1 MKKFRKIFGITIGT
15 LLGVVLLVIGIAI
28 YVVFTPKRLT
38 PIVRDIANQ
47 YVSCEHEI
55 GEVELTFFS
64 TFPDFG
70 LRIDGLYLIHP
81 MEGAQ
86 SDTLL
91 AAKEAV
97 VVVNPIR
104 FLKEQT
110 LDVRQITLNN
120 TSANIFT
127 DENGVSNLDVFI
139 FPADTAAEE
148 DTTGFSL
155 PFEQLNIDLMS
166 AQVRDLTYISLQDS
180 IDVQVRNLQVTA
192 NAPSWEDINVKL
204 LIDSVSAAIGNE
216 AYAKDLKCSITLNH
230 LGCRPDSMAFTVQ
243 DATIRLNDF
252 TLRAAGNAD
261 LQQDIAVNLDIESNE
276 WDIPE
281 LLRLLPHSISDMLDG
296 IEIDSGKMLA
306 KAHVEGIYNDSVFPV
321 VDADLQ
327 LSEGA
332 GSYKAILPYDLK
344 GIELL
349 ANAHIDLNDDKASN
363 ISIRQ
368 LRAATKETT
377 IEANGEISEL
387 MADML
392 CDLHLKT
399 SLYLP
404 DIMPFLPQEMQAQT
418 EAKGR
423 MQGSISAKI
432 RLSDLMNMNLQKG
445 NVRGNIH
452 CQPLTVTYD
461 SLYLSTPAMQL
472 TFQIPNKAS
481 ERKQTNWLKAQ
492 VTTDNLSFRT
502 SGLEAATGKNMM
514 EIETSD
520 ILSGSPVIYAA
531 CTLKSEQIVAAGD
544 SMAAH
549 IVQPDLNLYAE
560 YDTKDTTQIPVVD
573 ATLNFQDLNGSYA
586 DYQAHLTQ
594 SAVTAKLSGSKR
606 DKLQPRLRL
615 NLTTDALA
623 ARSGED
629 MQIETQQISLT
640 ANARYNAKYDNLL
653 LQWNP
658 KINVKLS
665 EGIVNM
671 AAFKETIQIPA
682 IDFDYSNKVCHISD
696 SRIIIGNSDFSLT
709 GEIDGIGKWLKD
721 EDILR
726 GELNFVSEHTDVNE
740 LMLLTSSDTG
750 SEENATETSV
760 AATDSTEESQPYLVP
775 KNVDLTL
782 NTLIKKA
789 DVFDQTATNLGGKLY
804 VKDGILVL
812 EEMGFICNAA
822 RLQLTAMYK
831 TPRRN
836 HLYLGLDYHM
846 LNINIKELVNMIPQI
861 DSMVPMLRSFQGNA
875 EFHLAAE
882 TYLNSKYEL
891 KTSTTRGA
899 CSISGKDLVLLDNET
914 FGKIAKILMFSKK
927 TENKVDSIS
936 AEITLFKNEIDIYPF
951 CLSIDNYMAAVGGRH
966 NLDMT
971 FDYHISLLKPLYIG
985 VDVRGTFDDLKIRP
999 TKCRYAKDFR
1009 PIIRRETETQN
1020 NMLRKKIKESL
1031 QKNVKE

>member
-15 LLGVVLLVIGIAI
+15 LLGVVLLVIGTAI

-47 YVSCEHEI
+47 YVSCEHDI

-86 SDTLL
+86 SDTLF

-110 LDVRQITLNN
+110 LDVHQITLNN

-127 DENGVSNLDVFI
+127 NENGVSNLDVFV
-139 FPADTAAEE
+139 FPADTVAEE

-192 NAPSWEDINVKL
+192 NAPSLEDINVKL
-204 LIDSVSAAIGNE
+204 LIDSVSATIGNE
-216 AYAKDLKCSITLNH
+216 AYAKDLKCCIALNH

-281 LLRLLPHSISDMLDG
+281 LLRLLPHSISGMLDG
-296 IEIDSGKMLA
+296 IEISSGKMLA

-327 LSEGA
+327 LIEGA
-332 GSYKAILPYDLK
+332 GSYKAILPYNLK
-344 GIELL
+344 SIELL

-392 CDLHLKT
+392 CALHLKT

-404 DIMPFLPQEMQAQT
+404 DIMPLLPQEMQAQT

-549 IVQPDLNLYAE
+549 IVQPDLDFYAE
-560 YDTKDTTQIPVVD
+560 YDTKDTAQIPAVD

-606 DKLQPRLRL
+606 DKSQPRLKI
-615 NLTTDALA
+615 NLQTDALT

-709 GEIDGIGKWLKD
+709 GEVDGIGKWLKD

-750 SEENATETSV
+750 SEENATETNV

-789 DVFDQTATNLGGKLY
+789 EVFDQTATNLGGKLY

-846 LNINIKELVNMIPQI
+846 LDINIKELVNMIPQI

>member
-1 MKKFRKIFGITIGT
+1 MKKFWKIFGITIGT
-15 LLGVVLLVIGIAI
+15 LLGVVLLVIGTAI

-86 SDTLL
+86 SDTLF

-110 LDVRQITLNN
+110 LDVHQITLNN

-127 DENGVSNLDVFI
+127 NENGVSNLDVFV
-139 FPADTAAEE
+139 FPADTVAEE
-148 DTTGFSL
+148 DTTRFSL

-204 LIDSVSAAIGNE
+204 LIDSVSATIGNE
-216 AYAKDLKCSITLNH
+216 AYAKDLKCYITLNH

-281 LLRLLPHSISDMLDG
+281 LLRLLPHSISGMLDG
-296 IEIDSGKMLA
+296 IEIGSGKMLA

-327 LSEGA
+327 LIEGA
-332 GSYKAILPYDLK
+332 GSYKAILPYELK
-344 GIELL
+344 SIELL

-368 LRAATKETT
+368 FRTATKETT

-404 DIMPFLPQEMQAQT
+404 DIMPLLPQEMQAQT

-549 IVQPDLNLYAE
+549 IVQPDLDFYAE
-560 YDTKDTTQIPVVD
+560 YDTKDTAQIPAVD

-606 DKLQPRLRL
+606 DKSQPRLKI
-615 NLTTDALA
+615 NLQTDALT

-709 GEIDGIGKWLKD
+709 GEVDGIGKWLKD

-726 GELNFVSEHTDVNE
+726 GELNFMSEHTDVNE

-750 SEENATETSV
+750 SEENATETNV

-789 DVFDQTATNLGGKLY
+789 EVFDQTATNLGGKLY

-846 LNINIKELVNMIPQI
+846 LDINIKELVNMIPQI

-985 VDVRGTFDDLKIRP
+985 VDVRGTFDDLQIRP

>member
-1 MKKFRKIFGITIGT
+1 MKKFWKIFGITIGT
-15 LLGVVLLVIGIAI
+15 LLGVVLLVIGAAI

-81 MEGAQ
+81 MKGAQ

-91 AAKEAV
+91 AAKEV
-97 VVVNPIR
+97 VAVVNPIR
-104 FLKEQT
+104 LMKEQT

-127 DENGVSNLDVFI
+127 NENGISNLDVFV
-139 FPADTAAEE
+139 FPADTVAEE

-155 PFEQLNIDLMS
+155 PFEQLNIDLIS

-192 NAPSWEDINVKL
+192 NASSWEDINVKL
-204 LIDSVSAAIGNE
+204 LIDSVSATIGNE
-216 AYAKDLKCSITLNH
+216 AYAKDLKCCITLNH

-296 IEIDSGKMLA
+296 IEIGSGKMFA

-349 ANAHIDLNDDKASN
+349 ANAHIDLNNDKASN

-404 DIMPFLPQEMQAQT
+404 DIMPLLPQEMQAQT
-418 EAKGR
+418 EAEGR

-481 ERKQTNWLKAQ
+481 ERKQTNWLKAH

-560 YDTKDTTQIPVVD
+560 YDTKDTAQIPAVD
-573 ATLNFQDLNGSYA
+573 ATLNFQDLNGSYT

-615 NLTTDALA
+615 NLTTGALT

-709 GEIDGIGKWLKD
+709 GEVDGIGKWLKD

-750 SEENATETSV
+750 SEETATETTV

-789 DVFDQTATNLGGKLY
+789 EVFDQTATNLGGKLY

-846 LNINIKELVNMIPQI
+846 LDINIKELVNMIPQI

>member
-1 MKKFRKIFGITIGT
+1 MKKFWKIFGITIGT
-15 LLGVVLLVIGIAI
+15 LLGVVLLVIGTAI

-127 DENGVSNLDVFI
+127 NENGVSNLDVFV
-139 FPADTAAEE
+139 FPADTTAEE

-166 AQVRDLTYISLQDS
+166 AQVRNLTYISLQDS
-180 IDVQVRNLQVTA
+180 IDLQVRNLQVTA

-296 IEIDSGKMLA
+296 IEIGSGKMFA
-306 KAHVEGIYNDSVFPV
+306 KAHVEGIYNESVFPV

-344 GIELL
+344 DIELL

-404 DIMPFLPQEMQAQT
+404 DIMPLLPQEMQAQT

-452 CQPLTVTYD
+452 CQPLAVTYD

-481 ERKQTNWLKAQ
+481 ERKQTNWLRAQ

-502 SGLEAATGKNMM
+502 SGLEAATGKNMI

-549 IVQPDLNLYAE
+549 IVQPDLDFYAE
-560 YDTKDTTQIPVVD
+560 YDTKDTAQIPAVD

-606 DKLQPRLRL
+606 NKLQPRLRL

-750 SEENATETSV
+750 SEENATETNV

-789 DVFDQTATNLGGKLY
+789 EVFDQTATNLGGKLY

-846 LNINIKELVNMIPQI
+846 LDINIKELVNMIPQI

>member
-15 LLGVVLLVIGIAI
+15 LLGVVLLVIGAAI

-127 DENGVSNLDVFI
+127 NENGISNLDVFV
-139 FPADTAAEE
+139 FPADTVAEE

-204 LIDSVSAAIGNE
+204 LIDSLSAAIGNE
-216 AYAKDLKCSITLNH
+216 AYAKDLQCSITLNH

-296 IEIDSGKMLA
+296 IEIGSGKMFA

-321 VDADLQ
+321 ADADLQ
-327 LSEGA
+327 LIEGA

-344 GIELL
+344 SIELL
-349 ANAHIDLNDDKASN
+349 ANAHIDLNDDKSSKV
-363 ISIRQ
+363 SIRQ
-368 LRAATKETT
+368 LKAATKETT

-404 DIMPFLPQEMQAQT
+404 DIMPLLPQEMQAQT

-481 ERKQTNWLKAQ
+481 ERKQTNWLKAH
-492 VTTDNLSFRT
+492 VTTDNLSFST

-520 ILSGSPVIYAA
+520 IFSGSPVIYAA
-531 CTLKSEQIVAAGD
+531 CALKSEQIVAAGD

-549 IVQPDLNLYAE
+549 IVQPDLDLYAE
-560 YDTKDTTQIPVVD
+560 YDTKDTAQIPAVD

-671 AAFKETIQIPA
+671 AAFKETILIPA

-709 GEIDGIGKWLKD
+709 GEVDGIGKWLKD

-789 DVFDQTATNLGGKLY
+789 EVFDQTATNLGGKLY

-846 LNINIKELVNMIPQI
+846 LDINIKELVNMIPQI